1 MCPTTIAR
9 EKHTMSKCQRTDEFT
24 RKLSTLLYYVHA
36 NMYNRI
42 KCNCPRVIRRF
53 SASLNV
59 RVYDSDHPV
68 TYVRKFCTNKT
79 GRKIYRC
86 IPARSTQHH
95 MLLNNL
101 TILHTKKVFV
111 PACHPLKKI
120 SSKTNCHSLHC
131 YTNAR
136 LTCHRPLQNTIQTH
150 IQVLRTHFIF

>member
-1 MCPTTIAR
+1 M
-9 EKHTMSKCQRTDEFT
+9 
-24 RKLSTLLYYVHA
+24 RKVRALLYYVYTTT
-36 NMYNRI
+36 YNQI
-42 KCNCPRVIRRF
+42 NYNYPRVLIMHFYRLLQFHTRRRF
-53 SASLNV
+53 CTGLYI
-59 RVYDSDHPV
+59 RVSNSGHPI
-68 TYVRKFCTNKT
+68 TYVRQFCTNKT

-120 SSKTNCHSLHC
+120 SSKTKYHSLHC
-131 YTNAR
+131 CTHAC

-150 IQVLRTHFIF
+150 IQVLRTTFIF